1 MDKIGDFIP
10 TIRYDNPLHTPQ
22 TGREKWPLQG
32 HYEDNTYIDWMKES
46 HRDTGGKF
54 LLKKWITLIGSS
66 LLVGYATIIIDL
78 CSVFLNDLKK
88 GLCFSPLDTWSLLNP
103 YLTCPADHWY
113 DWLQIISG
121 SGNIVVSGLL
131 GLPIYMALVL
141 VFSMAAGYLTI
152 SRAPMI
158 KQSGI
163 PEMKLI
169 ISGFNYYLKRYLG
182 SRTLFYKIV
191 CLVLVVSSGFW
202 LGIEGPLVHVSCCI
216 FSICFRLVFG
226 EDAAEGVLRELL
238 SAATA
243 TGIAV
248 AFNSPIGGVLFV
260 VELLP
265 SYFVPTK
272 IMWNSFVAATVALVA
287 LNGFRSFTDGSNFQE
302 EDLFEVLFGNFSWLF
317 LEIIPFL
324 LLGVL
329 GGLYGHFYTKT
340 YLRFS
345 DPQFKKWLWN
355 KLAIRGRVREQYGQY
370 VELFIIAMVT
380 GFLTF
385 AIPLTRMPLAAFLKI
400 LFKDCPKDDSA
411 LESNSENFMCQP
423 STGITLL
430 KLVYILIQ
438 GFCLSAYSYG
448 LTLPGGILMPSLV
461 MGGAVGRFVGII
473 SQAIQKAVEG
483 DYLATC
489 TAKSCLVSPSSHAVV
504 GAAAFMSGIT
514 KLTLC
519 VVVIMFELTG
529 AVSYVLPIMISVL
542 TSKFVNDQLSV
553 ENVYDAWLSTEFNHI
568 GETGE
573 INSNKGHGLCS
584 FANLSATFKARL
596 PDVTVKAIMVPL
608 RKTRKLYIR
617 PAEPYTLL
625 SLYAYLSE
633 DAHEGYPVV
642 YSETNPVSLG
652 YILKKNVYM
661 EIANVIGNTQP
672 TSAVVSFRTS
682 LPSHLDSEHESF
694 EQDLTNNYANVHLVP
709 LEVERPII
717 IVKDNTPLKQVIEI
731 VERLHM
737 NYLIL
742 TEHKDNNRMC
752 GFIDRFI
759 LSRLVTLRFSELQL
773 EMSITESIVSEFQVT
788 SDIEEDDDEND
799 ANFRRQR
806 ESIEL
811 LT

>member
-1 MDKIGDFIP
+1 MDKVDDIIP
-10 TIRYDNPLHTPQ
+10 TIRYHDPLYTPR

-32 HYEDNTYIDWMKES
+32 HYENNTYIDWMKES
-46 HRDTGGKF
+46 NRESGSQ
-54 LLKKWITLIGSS
+54 LSLKKWLTLIGFS
-66 LLVGYATIIIDL
+66 LLVGYATVIIDL
-78 CSVFLNDLKK
+78 FSVFLNDLRK
-88 GLCFSPLDTWSLLNP
+88 GLCFSSLDTWSLLNP

-121 SGNIVVSGLL
+121 SGNIVVSGIL
-131 GLPIYMALVL
+131 GFPIYLSLVL
-141 VFSMAAGYLTI
+141 VFSMTAGYLTMN
-152 SRAPMI
+152 RAPMI

-163 PEMKLI
+163 PELKLI
-169 ISGFNYYLKRYLG
+169 ISGFNYYLKSYLG
-182 SRTLFYKIV
+182 ARTLLYKII
-191 CLVLVVSSGFW
+191 CLSLVVGSGFW
-202 LGIEGPLVHVSCCI
+202 LGIEGPLVHISCCI
-216 FSICFRLVFG
+216 LSICF
-226 EDAAEGVLRELL
+226 DAILRDHASEGMRRELL

-265 SYFVPTK
+265 SYFMPTK
-272 IMWNSFVAATVALVA
+272 IMWNSFVSATVALVA
-287 LNGFRSFTDGSNFQE
+287 LNGVRSFTDGENFQE

-329 GGLYGHFYTKT
+329 GGIFGHLYTKM
-340 YLRFS
+340 YLKFS
-345 DPQFKKWLWN
+345 DPHLKQRLW
-355 KLAIRGRVREQYGQY
+355 KRLAVLCRIQEKNGRYA
-370 VELFIIAMVT
+370 ELFLVAIAT
-380 GFLTF
+380 ALLTF
-385 AIPLTRMPLAAFLKI
+385 TVPLTKMPLGAFLKI
-400 LFKDCPKDDSA
+400 LFKDCPKDDSS

-423 STGITLL
+423 STVITLF
-430 KLVYILIQ
+430 KLIYILLQ
-438 GFCLSAYSYG
+438 GFCLSAYAYG
-448 LTLPGGILMPSLV
+448 LLLPGGILMPSLV
-461 MGGAVGRFVGII
+461 LGGTVGRFVGII

-519 VVVIMFELTG
+519 VVVIIFELTG
-529 AVSYVLPIMISVL
+529 AISYVLPIMIAVL

-573 INSNKGHGLCS
+573 VNSNKGHGLCS

-596 PDVTVKAIMVPL
+596 PDVTVKTIMVPL
-608 RKTRKLYIR
+608 PKTRKLYVC
-617 PAEPYTLL
+617 PHEPYTLS
-625 SLYAYLSE
+625 SLYAFLSE
-633 DAHEGYPVV
+633 DAHEGYPVI
-642 YSETNPVSLG
+642 YSDDKPLSLG
-652 YILKKNVYM
+652 YVTKKHVYL
-661 EIANVIGNTQP
+661 EIASVIGNTQP
-672 TSAVVSFRTS
+672 TSAVVSFQAS
-682 LPSHLDSEHESF
+682 LPPEVRAEQEEY
-694 EQDLTNNYANVHLVP
+694 EQDLSHRYANVHLVT
-709 LEVERPII
+709 LEVEKPII

-731 VERLHM
+731 VERLHI
-737 NYLIL
+737 NHLVL

-759 LSRLVTLRFSELQL
+759 LSRLVTLRFSELQH
-773 EMSITESIVSEFQVT
+773 EMRIVESVASEFEIG
-788 SDIEEDDDEND
+788 DGDETVDED

>member
-1 MDKIGDFIP
+1 MDKLDDYIP
-10 TIRYDNPLHTPQ
+10 TVRYNDPLYTPQ

-32 HYEDNTYIDWMKES
+32 HYENNTYIDWMKES
-46 HRDTGGKF
+46 NRESGGSMS
-54 LLKKWITLIGSS
+54 LKKWVTLIGSS
-66 LLVGYATIIIDL
+66 LLVGYATVIIDL
-78 CSVFLNDLKK
+78 FSVFLNDFKK
-88 GLCFSPLDTWSLLNP
+88 GLCFSSLDTWSLLNP

-131 GLPIYMALVL
+131 GLPIYLILVL
-141 VFSMAAGYLTI
+141 TFSMAAGVLTI
-152 SRAPMI
+152 NKAPMI

-163 PEMKLI
+163 PELKLI
-169 ISGFNYYLKRYLG
+169 ISGFNYYLKTYLG
-182 SRTLFYKIV
+182 ARTLFYKII

-216 FSICFRLVFG
+216 MYICFDAIFG
-226 EDAAEGVLRELL
+226 DAATEGIRRELL

-272 IMWNSFVAATVALVA
+272 IMWNSFVCATVALVA
-287 LNGFRSFTDGSNFQE
+287 LNGVRSFTDGENFQE

-329 GGLYGHFYTKT
+329 GGLYGHFYTKF

-345 DPQFKKWLWN
+345 DPSFKKRLWRH
-355 KLAIRGRVREQYGQY
+355 LAMLGRVKEEYGKY
-370 VELFIIAMVT
+370 AELFLVALLT
-380 GFLTF
+380 ALLTF

-400 LFKDCPKDDSA
+400 LFKDCPKDDST

-423 STGITLL
+423 STVSTLF
-430 KLVYILIQ
+430 KLVYIVIQ

-448 LTLPGGILMPSLV
+448 LLLPGGILMPSLV
-461 MGGAVGRFVGII
+461 MGGTVGRFIGII

-529 AVSYVLPIMISVL
+529 AVSYVLPIMIAVL
-542 TSKFVNDQLSV
+542 TSKFISDQLSV

-573 INSNKGHGLCS
+573 VNSNKGHGLCS
-584 FANLSATFKARL
+584 FAKLSATFKARL

-608 RKTRKLYIR
+608 HRTRKLYIH
-617 PAEPYTLL
+617 PSEPYTLS

-633 DAHEGYPVV
+633 DAHEGYPVI
-642 YSETNPVSLG
+642 YTDEYPISLG
-652 YILKKNVYM
+652 YVTKKHVYW
-661 EIANVIGNTQP
+661 EIANVVGNNQP
-672 TSAVVSFRTS
+672 TSAVVSFQTS
-682 LPSHLDSEHESF
+682 LPQQVQD
-694 EQDLTNNYANVHLVP
+694 EQQQYEQNLTNSYANVHMVT
-709 LEVERPII
+709 LEVEKPII

-737 NYLIL
+737 NHLVL
-742 TEHKDNNRMC
+742 TEHKDNSRMC

-759 LSRLVTLRFSELQL
+759 LSRLVTLRFSELQH
-773 EMSITESIVSEFQVT
+773 EMSLVESVASEFEIV
-788 SDIEEDDDEND
+788 DADENSGDDD

>member
-1 MDKIGDFIP
+1 MDKDHNIP
-10 TIRYDNPLHTPQ
+10 TIRYHDPLHTPQ

-32 HYEDNTYIDWMKES
+32 HYENNTYIDWMKES
-46 HRDTGGKF
+46 NRESGA
-54 LLKKWITLIGSS
+54 LMNLKKWVTLIGSS
-66 LLVGYATIIIDL
+66 LLVGYATIVIDL
-78 CSVFLNDLKK
+78 FSVFLNDFKK
-88 GLCFSPLDTWSLLNP
+88 GLCFSSLDTWSLLNP
-103 YLTCPADHWY
+103 YLTCPADHWR

-131 GLPIYMALVL
+131 GLPIYLFLVL
-141 VFSMAAGYLTI
+141 TFSMAAGVLTI
-152 SRAPMI
+152 NKAPMI
-158 KQSGI
+158 KQLGI
-163 PEMKLI
+163 PELKLI
-169 ISGFNYYLKRYLG
+169 ISGFNYYLKTYLG
-182 SRTLFYKIV
+182 PRTLFYKIV

-216 FSICFRLVFG
+216 LYISFDAIFG
-226 EDAAEGVLRELL
+226 DAATEGVRRELL

-272 IMWNSFVAATVALVA
+272 IMWNSFVSATVALVA
-287 LNGFRSFTDGSNFQE
+287 LNGVRSFTDGENFR
-302 EDLFEVLFGNFSWLF
+302 EDELFEVLFGNFSWLF

-329 GGLYGHFYTKT
+329 GGLYGHVYTKV

-345 DPQFKKWLWN
+345 DPQFKRRLW
-355 KLAIRGRVREQYGQY
+355 KRLAVLTRVSEQHGKY
-370 VELFIIAMVT
+370 VELFLVALLT
-380 GFLTF
+380 GLLTF

-400 LFKDCPKDDSA
+400 LFKDCPKDDSS

-423 STGITLL
+423 STVSTLF
-430 KLVYILIQ
+430 KLVYIAIQ
-438 GFCLSAYSYG
+438 GFCLSTYSYG
-448 LTLPGGILMPSLV
+448 LLLPGGILMPSLV
-461 MGGAVGRFVGII
+461 MGGTVGRFVGII

-519 VVVIMFELTG
+519 VVVIIFELTG
-529 AVSYVLPIMISVL
+529 AVSYVLPIMIAVL
-542 TSKFVNDQLSV
+542 TSKFISDQLSV
-553 ENVYDAWLSTEFNHI
+553 ENVYDSWLSTEFNHI

-573 INSNKGHGLCS
+573 VNSNKGHGLCS
-584 FANLSATFKARL
+584 FAVLSSTFKARL

-608 RKTRKLYIR
+608 QRTRKLYIR
-617 PAEPYTLL
+617 PSEPYTLL

-633 DAHEGYPVV
+633 DAHEGYPVI
-642 YSETNPVSLG
+642 YSDENPLSLG
-652 YILKKNVYM
+652 YVTKKHVYW
-661 EIANVIGNTQP
+661 EIARVIGSSQP
-672 TSAVVSFRTS
+672 TSSVVSFQAS
-682 LPSHLDSEHESF
+682 LPESF
-694 EQDLTNNYANVHLVP
+694 HEEQQVYEQNLTNSYANVHMVT
-709 LEVERPII
+709 LEVEKPII

-737 NYLIL
+737 NHLVL

-759 LSRLVTLRFSELQL
+759 LSRLVTLRFSELQQ
-773 EMSITESIVSEFQVT
+773 EMSIVESVASEFEIADNEEN
-788 SDIEEDDDEND
+788 SDED